1 MRHYYNDWMNE
12 VIKEYILFGKIKRSS
27 YLLIINWVKKSWN
40 AINSNMINR
49 SFKYCDISNII
60 NRTEDGLI
68 FDFNKVKDIINQER
82 RIEEKKE

>member
-1 MRHYYNDWMNE
+1 
-12 VIKEYILFGKIKRSS
+12 
-27 YLLIINWVKKSWN
+27 
-40 AINSNMINR
+40 MINR